1 MKGGS
6 PSSFKYYSSQT
17 NNLMHI
23 FLFVTANASDIFQRN
38 TSVFCFACVRTI
50 DAFHKRSRQE
60 NGYSPV
66 SQRPRL
72 HLWEKRWDQGKT
84 PVYQKRDYLHKYP
97 ASVLWFQIN
106 EPLIWICGS
115 ERSLSPLVHAH
126 SSIISVLPL
135 LFSWM
140 THSYWYFWISKG
152 YHVKC
157 DLSFEFEFIG
167 WLILM
172 HLVFMRMVD

>member
-1 MKGGS
+1 MTFS
-6 PSSFKYYSSQT
+6 REIHLFFVLHVWERSTHST
-17 NNLMHI
+17 NDQETGKWV
-23 FLFVTANASDIFQRN
+23 FSCQPEATAASLGKEMR
-38 TSVFCFACVRTI
+38 
-50 DAFHKRSRQE
+50 
-60 NGYSPV
+60 
-66 SQRPRL
+66 
-72 HLWEKRWDQGKT
+72 DQGKT